1 MQSIKIIINS
11 GGVVESVYVSAEM
24 AKNTMVEV
32 IDFCTDDEAEI
43 KAADE
48 QMEEL
53 KGEIEKNKIKAIY

>member
-1 MQSIKIIINS
+1 MQKIKIVINS

-53 KGEIEKNKIKAIY
+53 KGEIERKELKAIY